1 MAFIQLDYLN
11 AIAQAKK
18 LEAAADRCGE
28 ALKTLRSQAGSS
40 EQFWQGNSGKAM
52 RAKMA
57 ETANQL
63 SAAQSELLAI
73 AATIRKVA
81 EELKETDTGLA
92 ALFRR

>member
-18 LEAAADRCGE
+18 LESAADKCGE
-28 ALKTLRSQAGSS
+28 ALRTIKSQSGNS

-57 ETANQL
+57 ETVRELTAAQKEL
-63 SAAQSELLAI
+63 SAV
-73 AATIRKVA
+73 AAAIRKVA

-92 ALFRR
+92 GLFRM